1 MPNNKHIHVNWDS
14 QQQVDF
20 LMRRITDMGL
30 QIVSDAF
37 GSMGADVW
45 VPDFWDDRI
54 KYDNGLVLDQYENNS
69 DLSIDT
75 SILLAFS
82 GGTEWEIACWEM
94 AQWYQEN
101 VHTYQGSESGNAT
114 DHPEGFECDLFKDDY
129 GKPMKF
135 KVYDD
140 CTGFVSACLHY
151 LAWKKDKLLFDK
163 FKDKKYGSMMFY
175 NTTAKSDAQEEL
187 KALGFEWVELD
198 PNEVKRGDAY
208 ESVIVKGDIMCVNQ
222 QHPDSKTKQS
232 GEKHEHH
239 GEIYWG
245 TADTVQQGG
254 RDVRLKANKPY
265 ISLSWGSIHDNK
277 GSHYGMPSPTVMYH
291 YDACWHYVG

>member
-1 MPNNKHIHVNWDS
+1 
-14 QQQVDF
+14 
-20 LMRRITDMGL
+20 
-30 QIVSDAF
+30 
-37 GSMGADVW
+37 
-45 VPDFWDDRI
+45 
-54 KYDNGLVLDQYENNS
+54 
-69 DLSIDT
+69 
-75 SILLAFS
+75 
-82 GGTEWEIACWEM
+82 
-94 AQWYQEN
+94 
-101 VHTYQGSESGNAT
+101 
-114 DHPEGFECDLFKDDY
+114 
-129 GKPMKF
+129 
-135 KVYDD
+135 
-140 CTGFVSACLHY
+140 
-151 LAWKKDKLLFDK
+151 
-163 FKDKKYGSMMFY
+163 MFY